1 MAKENESPKT
11 GVNVDAVRAYMLSQ
25 DGSIPEAIERL
36 TTQPDRVNLE
46 DRILPSTEEI
56 SN

>member
-1 MAKENESPKT
+1 MAKENEPPKI